1 MRNALADSHLR
12 RLDHLTEQVIAS
24 LEPLSFETVESATD
38 LDAVYRMRYQ
48 CVVEQGWA
56 NPEDFPD
63 GRERDASDSVA
74 TTIVCRD
81 GDAIAGTVRMIPPG
95 PEGVLPSERHFGFR
109 LEPPGRA
116 VESGRLV
123 IGSNYRGGAGHP
135 VLAGLFSRCWLEARQ
150 AGYDRVIALI
160 PSKLIAV
167 YRDLG
172 VRVIELATP
181 GLHWGQERTPVEI
194 DGAEDTFAAVRE
206 SEAAAAVG
214 RGGFEPPT
222 DGL

>member
-1 MRNALADSHLR
+1 MRNARADSHLR
-12 RLDHLTEQVIAS
+12 GLDQLTEQVIAS
-24 LEPLSFETVESATD
+24 VEPLSLEIVESAAD

-56 NPEDFPD
+56 DPEDFPD
-63 GRERDASDSVA
+63 GRERDPSDPVA

-81 GDAIAGTVRMIPPG
+81 GDAIAGTVRMIPPDA
-95 PEGVLPSERHFGFR
+95 EGVLPSEKDFGFR

-123 IGSNYRGGAGHP
+123 IGSDYRGGAGHP
-135 VLAGLFSRCWLEARQ
+135 VLAGLFSRCWLEARR

-167 YRDLG
+167 YRGLG
-172 VRVIELATP
+172 VRVIELAP
-181 GLHWGQERTPVEI
+181 PRMHWGQERTPVEI
-194 DGAEDTFAAVRE
+194 DGAEDTFAAVRKPE
-206 SEAAAAVG
+206 TAAQPA
-214 RGGFEPPT
+214 RR
-222 DGL
+222 